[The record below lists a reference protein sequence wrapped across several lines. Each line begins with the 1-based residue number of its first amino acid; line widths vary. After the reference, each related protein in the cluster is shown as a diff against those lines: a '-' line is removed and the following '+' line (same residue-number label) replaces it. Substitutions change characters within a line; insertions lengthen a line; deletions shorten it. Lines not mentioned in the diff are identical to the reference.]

1 LTSGTAYYIIKNDQN
16 TIKLASTFANAN
28 NNVAINLTALGTG
41 TTHTLIV
48 AFDSINTKFKATYD
62 NGTKALITRAG
73 QLQISING
81 VIQQPQDTTSPT
93 NGFGIDLDGVIIFS
107 TAPASTDIFW
117 GNVFANNFATFDI
130 SDNTVNISIAGG
142 AGGGSGVSSTG
153 ILTCRGFAN
162 SSVISESI
170 IMNDFYNQGTN
181 YGMIGPIEVSIG
193 ATITVGAGVS
203 YAIL

>member
-1 LTSGTAYYIIKNDQN
+1 MAFTKIAPAGLSTTGTFAVQNINATGIITATGIKAIGIYSGGTAIYSGII
-16 TIKLASTFANAN
+16 
-28 NNVAINLTALGTG
+28 TALNFVGTG
-41 TTHTLIV
+41 
-48 AFDSINTKFKATYD
+48 NTF
-62 NGTKALITRAG
+62 
-73 QLQISING
+73 S
-81 VIQQPQDTTSPT
+81 T
-93 NGFGIDLDGVIIFS
+93 NG
-107 TAPASTDIFW
+107 
-117 GNVFANNFATFDI
+117 
-130 SDNTVNISIAGG
+130 NTVNISIAGG

-181 YGMIGPIEVSIG
+181 YGMIGPIEVSVG